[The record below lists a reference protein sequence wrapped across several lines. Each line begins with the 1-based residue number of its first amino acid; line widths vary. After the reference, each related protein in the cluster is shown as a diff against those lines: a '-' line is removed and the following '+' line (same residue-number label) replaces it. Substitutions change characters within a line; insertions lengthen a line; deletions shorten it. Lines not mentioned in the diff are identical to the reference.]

1 MSAQVCFAGAEV
13 PQWARIAYAAGV
25 RNFLFTAYPYVAD
38 RLRLPF
44 FQVGP
49 KGRCGHP
56 LPPHRVLAETPG
68 RVIMDSGLFTLLF
81 GAGKNSS
88 GKSDIFKWYDALVEY
103 IRSLPFKPVCVE
115 VDAQKII
122 GVEETWKLRE
132 RFRDDLPGIRQINV
146 IHQED
151 GVASVDRMVEF
162 ADYVAVSCQETR
174 IVYPGDYIPRLISLV
189 RYIRSRKPGIKI
201 HMLACTEEPLLKE
214 LSQDVT
220 TADSTS
226 WLSINRYG
234 WGREGE
240 RPRQEALN
248 KVCGEISR
256 LNVDCGYSLAKNQK
270 RAEYYATTYIAAR
283 KFLRDYVEYT
293 GPQISGEPE
302 LGVK

>member
-1 MSAQVCFAGAEV
+1 VSVQVCFAGAEV
-13 PQWARIAYAAGV
+13 PQWSRIAYAAGV

-38 RLRLPF
+38 RLHVPF

-56 LPPHRVLAETPG
+56 LPPHRVLGETEG

-81 GAGKNSS
+81 GAGKGST
-88 GKSDIFKWYDALVEY
+88 GKSGIFRWYDALVEY
-103 IRSLPFKPVCVE
+103 IRSLPFKPSCVE

-122 GVEETWKLRE
+122 GVDETWTLRE
-132 RFRDDLPGIRQINV
+132 RFREDLPGIEQVNV

-151 GVASVDRMVEF
+151 GVKSVDRMIEF
-162 ADYVAVSCQETR
+162 SDYVAVSCQETR
-174 IVYPGDYIPRLISLV
+174 IVYPGDYLPRLISLV
-189 RYIRSRKPGIKI
+189 RYIKSRKPGIKI

-214 LSQDVT
+214 LAQDVT

-234 WGREGE
+234 WGGE
-240 RPRQEALN
+240 QRPRQEALDSIAAQM
-248 KVCGEISR
+248 GR
-256 LNVDCGYSLAKNQK
+256 LSLDCGYNLTKNK
-270 RAEYYATTYIAAR
+270 TRAEYYATTYIAAR
-283 KFLRDYVEYT
+283 KFLREYSEFA
-293 GPQISGEPE
+293 GPQTSGEPE